1 MTDSV
6 IDYGAQS
13 CTVFCCNLE
22 LGKIL
27 EMDMHVTDCTMF
39 CLAFQF
45 TIGIG
50 VCGLLTNVL
59 DCKASGQGRVRLLD
73 MKVKECVSV
82 LLTQHVQT
90 SPNAKRISYR

>member
-13 CTVFCCNLE
+13 CTVFCCNLQ

-39 CLAFQF
+39 CSAFQF
-45 TIGIG
+45 TIGLG

-59 DCKASGQGRVRLLD
+59 DCKASGQGQGSTPGHESEGMCFSSSD
-73 MKVKECVSV
+73 STC
-82 LLTQHVQT
+82 
-90 SPNAKRISYR
+90 AD